1 MGDGLVCEFAYIR
14 QEETESYE
22 VNSFPFGQTQVGS
35 ANLYFRCLAA
45 TEEKR
50 LKGDCLRVA
59 NIKLKGGQYYS
70 LTALI
75 PVDESPGNQKVH
87 NHATRG
93 CQKLLQTVKPGAY
106 HYEPGKHT
114 TNKSYYQGKKLP
126 IVLPIDVP

>member
-1 MGDGLVCEFAYIR
+1 MKS
-14 QEETESYE
+14 ETKSKIW
-22 VNSFPFGQTQVGS
+22 S
-35 ANLYFRCLAA
+35 AIIAA
-45 TEEKR
+45 TGER
-50 LKGDCLRVA
+50 SSPGDCLRVA
-59 NIKLKGGQYYS
+59 NIKLKEGQYYS

-75 PVDESPGNQKVH
+75 PVDESPGIQKVH